1 MDITRFAIE
10 HKRVTYI
17 FLVVLLV
24 AGTNAFFTLPQAE
37 DPGFLIRTAM
47 IQTFFPGASP
57 ERVEFLV
64 TDKLET
70 KLLEM
75 PEVDAVNST
84 SKTGLSVVTVDLKD
98 EYSDLRPIWDKMRRK
113 VDDAVA
119 EMPEGIVGP
128 FVNDDFG
135 DVFGTLIALTGDGYG
150 NRELRP
156 IAVAVRDML
165 LRQENTGRVEL
176 HGVQEERVFFEFS
189 NSRLSELGLTV
200 TDLSNILRAR
210 NIVMPGGNILLDGE
224 RIEMEPSGNF
234 DTIDQL
240 RRSVISVPGRAD
252 LLYLE
257 DIGEVRRGY
266 RDPPQS
272 LLSSS
277 GEPALLIAV
286 SLKDGG
292 NIVALGEEVSAL
304 VADLNV
310 MYPIGVNFEIVAYQA
325 GQVVKKVDDFTLNVV
340 QAIGIVLA
348 VMLVMLGLRTGLVVA
363 SLIPCAMLTTIFV
376 MSLMGLSLNQMTLAA
391 LIIALGMLVD
401 NAIVMSESVMVKL
414 ESGLSA
420 FDAAI
425 NSARELRIPLLTSSL
440 TTAAAFLPIYLA
452 EGSMGEYTGVLFT
465 VVTTTLLASWVLSL
479 TVIPVFCVSFL
490 KVKPKDASA
499 QFGSII
505 YRLYR
510 ALLVPALRIPLVAVS
525 LAVLIFFVALKG
537 FDYIPNIF
545 FPPSDR
551 PMFTAELQLPIG
563 TAIETSQEMIAELDH
578 FVATEFAVGESR
590 ADGVSTWTSY
600 VGSSPPR
607 FTLATGQAPPSP
619 EYNFMLF
626 NVTSLDLMAD
636 LMARLEDYASDR
648 YPSLVA
654 TIKPL
659 QLGAPI
665 DHPIEVRISGVEAAE
680 VFDIVDDVKAKI
692 AELDGTKNI
701 VDDWG
706 QRSKKIEVDINGPR
720 SRRSGVTNQ
729 DIAVSLQSVL
739 SGYKATDYREGDQ
752 IIPVTIRSVDADRKD
767 LGKLESLN
775 VFSQATGQSVPLSQV
790 ADLHVA
796 WQPAKILRRNH
807 LKTVKVSADL
817 EPGITAADID
827 AVLMPWLAEQQP
839 SWPVGYG
846 YEVGGE
852 YEQSQDSSA
861 AVGAKLPIGGL
872 IIILLL
878 VSQFDSVR
886 RAAIILL
893 TIPLGIIGVVI
904 GLIVAKS
911 YFGFMTLLGVISLAG
926 IVINNAIVLIDRI
939 DTEINDNGLVPTDA
953 IVEASQQRLRPIL
966 LTTLTTLGGMLPMW
980 LGGGPMW
987 EPMAIAIIFGLLFA
1001 TVLTLGLVPVLYSLF
1016 FRVSFSGFR
1025 YRRATS

>member
-1 MDITRFAIE
+1 
-10 HKRVTYI
+10 
-17 FLVVLLV
+17 
-24 AGTNAFFTLPQAE
+24 
-37 DPGFLIRTAM
+37 
-47 IQTFFPGASP
+47 
-57 ERVEFLV
+57 
-64 TDKLET
+64 
-70 KLLEM
+70 
-75 PEVDAVNST
+75 
-84 SKTGLSVVTVDLKD
+84 
-98 EYSDLRPIWDKMRRK
+98 MRRK

-119 EMPEGIVGP
+119 DMPEGIVGP

-135 DVFGTLIALTGDGYG
+135 DVFGTLIALTGDGYS

-165 LRQENTGRVEL
+165 LRQQNTGRVEI
-176 HGVQEERVFFEFS
+176 HGVQEERVFFEYS

-240 RRSVISVPGRAD
+240 RRSVISVPGRPG

-272 LLSSS
+272 LIRSG
-277 GEPALLIAV
+277 GEPGLVIAV

-304 VADLNV
+304 VADLNQ
-310 MYPIGVNFEIVAYQA
+310 MYPVGVNFEFVAYQA
-325 GQVVKKVDDFTLNVV
+325 AQVVKKVDEFSMNVL

-363 SLIPCAMLTTIFV
+363 SLIPTAMLATIFA
-376 MSLMGLSLNQMTLAA
+376 MSLMGLSLNQMSLAA

-401 NAIVMSESVMVKL
+401 NAIVMSESVMVKI
-414 ESGLSA
+414 EGGLSA
-420 FDAAI
+420 FDAAVD
-425 NSARELRIPLLTSSL
+425 SARELRIPLLTSSL

-479 TVIPVFCVSFL
+479 TVIPLFCVSFL
-490 KVKPKDASA
+490 KVKPKARGD
-499 QFGSII
+499 QFNSIG

-510 ALLVPALRIPLVAVS
+510 GFLLSALRFPLLSVAIAT
-525 LAVLIFFVALKG
+525 AVFFVALKG

-563 TAIETSQEMIAELDH
+563 TAIETSQEMMDDLDDFVTRELA
-578 FVATEFAVGESR
+578 ATEER
-590 ADGVSTWTSY
+590 PDGVTTWTTY
-600 VGSSPPR
+600 IGASPPR
-607 FTLATGQAPPSP
+607 YTLAAGQAPPSP

-626 NVTSLDLMAD
+626 NVTSLEVMEGLMT
-636 LMARLEDYASDR
+636 RLEDYATDR
-648 YPSLVA
+648 YPSLVP

-665 DHPIEVRISGVEAAE
+665 NHPIEVRLSGVEAAE
-680 VFDIVDDVKAKI
+680 VFDLVDDVKAKL
-692 AELDGTKNI
+692 ASMDGTKNI
-701 VDDWG
+701 IDDWG
-706 QRSKKIEVDINGPR
+706 QRSKKIDVNINGPR

-739 SGYKATDYREGDQ
+739 SGYSATDYREGDQ
-752 IIPVTIRSVDADRKD
+752 IIPVTIRSVEADRRD
-767 LGKLESLN
+767 LGKLESLD
-775 VFSQATGQSVPLSQV
+775 VFSQATGQSVPLSEV
-790 ADLHVA
+790 ADLHVE

-807 LKTVKVSADL
+807 LKTVEVAADL
-817 EPGITAADID
+817 DAGLTAAQIN

-839 SWPVGYG
+839 TWPVGYT

-861 AVGAKLPIGGL
+861 AISAKLPIGGL
-872 IIILLL
+872 IIIMLL

-886 RAAIILL
+886 RASIILL

-904 GLIVAKS
+904 GLLVAKS
-911 YFGFMTLLGVISLAG
+911 YFGFMTLLGVIALAG

-939 DTEINDNGLVPTDA
+939 DTEIRERGLAPTEA
-953 IVEASQQRLRPIL
+953 IVEAGQHRLRPIL

-1001 TVLTLGLVPVLYSLF
+1001 TFLTLGLVPVLYSLF
-1016 FRVSFSGFR
+1016 FRVSFRGFR
-1025 YRRATS
+1025 YHPIAS